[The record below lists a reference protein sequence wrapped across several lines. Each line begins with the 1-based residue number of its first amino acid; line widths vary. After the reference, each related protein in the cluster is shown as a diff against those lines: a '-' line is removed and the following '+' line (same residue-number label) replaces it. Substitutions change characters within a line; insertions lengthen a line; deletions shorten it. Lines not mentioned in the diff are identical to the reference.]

1 MVSSN
6 SVIINQIISKNAG
19 AIAPASCRRLILR
32 LETRNMLAD
41 KKSSSENNGLFLLG
55 CGIVEQ
61 RQLVIYRD
69 TYILVTAF

>member
-41 KKSSSENNGLFLLG
+41 ESSSENNGLFLLG